1 MVEAVM
7 SMEPAAMRGDGGSRL
22 GHIARGAVIGAVPG
36 LVMIGINLLLVRGE
50 AQLSVGVIG
59 LMIAVVGVIAG
70 AILGAQ
76 RDLRTRPMIVGI
88 TVGALP
94 GLAMIL
100 VTTRLALPVLLVGV
114 VAGGIIG
121 GRRGQR

>member
-1 MVEAVM
+1 MPFE
-7 SMEPAAMRGDGGSRL
+7 SSGP
-22 GHIARGAVIGAVPG
+22 HT
-36 LVMIGINLLLVRGE
+36 LLVRGQ

-59 LMIAVVGVIAG
+59 LMIAIVGVIAG

-88 TVGALP
+88 IVGALP
-94 GLAMIL
+94 GLAMVFVL
-100 VTTRLALPVLLVGV
+100 TRLALPVLLVGA